1 MVDRRAHHATALN
14 GSDFIAAASGRKDR
28 NMQYGIC
35 VASRPADIDY
45 VVEAERLGYTHLWAA
60 DSQMIWSDVYAF
72 MALAASCTSTMM
84 IGTGVAVAPTRPA
97 PVTAAAHATINEIAP
112 GRVFCAIGTG
122 NTAMRIMGHPPM
134 RIAEFDRYLSDLRA
148 FLDGD
153 EVDYEFRGRI
163 TPTHHLMPDSGFVRF
178 EPRIPMHV
186 SAFGP
191 KAMALA
197 ARHGDGLVTSL
208 PPDPD
213 AVAHARQRLE
223 QSASEVSRTISR
235 ETFPISTL
243 TTIFVLA
250 DGETVDSERVRRGT
264 AAFAIASLHYSYEQ
278 VTQFGKRPPAHLA
291 DIWDEYT
298 AHLERTPI
306 ERRHLTIHRGHNC
319 WVEPDEERF
328 VTGDLIERTCLV
340 GTPDQLRQ
348 RVADLEAAGLDQL
361 ILLPPLDAKE
371 SVIADV
377 ASALIRA

>member
-1 MVDRRAHHATALN
+1 V
-14 GSDFIAAASGRKDR
+14 
-28 NMQYGIC
+28 QYGIC
-35 VASRPADIDY
+35 VASRPADVGY
-45 VVEAERLGYTHLWAA
+45 VVEAERLGFTHCWAA
-60 DSQMIWSDVYAF
+60 DSQMIWSDAYAF
-72 MALAASCTSTMM
+72 MALAADRTSTMH

-148 FLDGD
+148 FLDGG

-163 TPTHHLMPDSGFVRF
+163 APTHHLMPDSGFVRF

-208 PPDPD
+208 PPDPM

-223 QSASEVSRTISR
+223 SAAAEAGRTIAR

-243 TTIFVLA
+243 TTIFILA
-250 DGETVDSERVRRGT
+250 EGETVDSERVRRGT
-264 AAFAIASLHYSYEQ
+264 GAFAIASLHYSYEQ

-291 DIWDEYT
+291 DIWDDYT
-298 AHLERTPI
+298 AHLERTPL
-306 ERRHLTIHRGHNC
+306 ERRHLAIHRGHNC
-319 WVEPDEERF
+319 WVEPDEEVF
-328 VTGDLIERTCLV
+328 VTGELIERTCLV
-340 GTPDQLRQ
+340 GTPEQLRR

-377 ASALIRA
+377 ASALITG